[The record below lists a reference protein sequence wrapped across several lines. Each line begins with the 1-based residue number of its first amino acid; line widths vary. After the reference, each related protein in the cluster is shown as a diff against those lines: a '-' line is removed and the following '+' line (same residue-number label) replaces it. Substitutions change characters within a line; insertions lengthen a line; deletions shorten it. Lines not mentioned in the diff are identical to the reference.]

1 MQATIKF
8 PVYEIAKEFA
18 RDWSRKSLIGYS
30 ISPKQPDGSASVT
43 IYKITDE
50 LKIWVEAK
58 IKSLNDQILTEFKQ
72 NV

>member
-1 MQATIKF
+1 MRQ
-8 PVYEIAKEFA
+8 
-18 RDWSRKSLIGYS
+18 
-30 ISPKQPDGSASVT
+30 
-43 IYKITDE
+43 YKITDE